1 VSRSI
6 LLTVA
11 LAAASASAQEASLT
25 QFLEAAE
32 KGNVDRRISAAQR
45 EKAVADF
52 STAWTGLL
60 PSLTVSGSWVHNQYE
75 AGFTLPDTENPRIC
89 TADTDCS
96 AGEICAKSGA
106 VSLCSKKSV
115 IQPLD
120 QLDAVLRLDVPIID
134 AARWFRT
141 GAASSASASAE
152 QRELATRDLVKR
164 QVVGAYYGYAAALA
178 VRASAKKSSGVAE
191 AQLKLMEIRAA
202 AGAVTELD
210 LLRARAEVQ
219 RTRQVV
225 ADTESLVATTRRAL
239 ASLSGLAPPDALSLP
254 ADDARPEQPFTAL
267 EGNVKELPMV
277 RAGEH
282 DVQAAND
289 MATAS
294 RLLLVPMVSGQF
306 TQRFTNATGFTGEG
320 AVYNLGL
327 NLTWRLDVPTI
338 MQMSSQDAAARLAR
352 LALER
357 AELQAR
363 DQIHA
368 DWQRLNASLIKI
380 EAAAAQVTAAS
391 RAAQVAKDRYAAGAG
406 TQVDVI
412 QAERDLFG
420 SEVGQIQARTEL
432 ASARASLRISAGL
445 PLEER

>member
-1 VSRSI
+1 VS
-6 LLTVA
+6 
-11 LAAASASAQEASLT
+11 
-25 QFLEAAE
+25 
-32 KGNVDRRISAAQR
+32 
-45 EKAVADF
+45 
-52 STAWTGLL
+52 
-60 PSLTVSGSWVHNQYE
+60 
-75 AGFTLPDTENPRIC
+75 
-89 TADTDCS
+89 
-96 AGEICAKSGA
+96 
-106 VSLCSKKSV
+106 
-115 IQPLD
+115 
-120 QLDAVLRLDVPIID
+120 
-134 AARWFRT
+134 
-141 GAASSASASAE
+141 
-152 QRELATRDLVKR
+152 
-164 QVVGAYYGYAAALA
+164 
-178 VRASAKKSSGVAE
+178 
-191 AQLKLMEIRAA
+191 
-202 AGAVTELD
+202 
-210 LLRARAEVQ
+210 
-219 RTRQVV
+219 
-225 ADTESLVATTRRAL
+225 ATTRRAL